1 MKPFSQTFH
10 TMDDFFTRLS
20 PLFMYYSRKE
30 KGPFDTAPAV
40 KPQHHTYLCG
50 SRMSVMQ
57 DKDAA
62 YTQPGG
68 GNMSVWNESTS
79 YATPIHTDP
88 NRHQVGEPGAS
99 LLILVV
105 EDDATLAN
113 LEAGIL
119 TAHGYTVAIARNG
132 ERAITALQQALPD
145 MVLLDLDLSGTIT
158 GWDVLQVLRTYST
171 TPVLLTSAESAVH
184 RQIRSR
190 GETRSTLD
198 HLAKPYLM
206 QTLLKRIERMLT
218 TAPY

>member
-1 MKPFSQTFH
+1 
-10 TMDDFFTRLS
+10 
-20 PLFMYYSRKE
+20 
-30 KGPFDTAPAV
+30 
-40 KPQHHTYLCG
+40 
-50 SRMSVMQ
+50 MQ

-62 YTQPGG
+62 YTLPGG
-68 GNMSVWNESTS
+68 GNLSVWNESTS
-79 YATPIHTDP
+79 FAAPINMDLTQQ
-88 NRHQVGEPGAS
+88 QVGESGAARR
-99 LLILVV
+99 ILVV

-119 TAHGYTVAIARNG
+119 TAHGYMVAIARNG
-132 ERAITALQQALPD
+132 EMAITALQQALPD

>member
-1 MKPFSQTFH
+1 
-10 TMDDFFTRLS
+10 
-20 PLFMYYSRKE
+20 
-30 KGPFDTAPAV
+30 
-40 KPQHHTYLCG
+40 
-50 SRMSVMQ
+50 MQ

-62 YTQPGG
+62 YTLPDG

-79 YATPIHTDP
+79 FAAPINTNPTQQH
-88 NRHQVGEPGAS
+88 VGESGAARR
-99 LLILVV
+99 ILVV

-119 TAHGYTVAIARNG
+119 SAHGYMVAIARNG
-132 ERAITALQQALPD
+132 EMAITALQQALPD

-198 HLAKPYLM
+198 HLAKPYLI

-218 TAPY
+218 IAPY